1 MRARVGFVLT
11 LISLRMTSI
20 MLPITMRKSKT
31 FHGSLKYPYTGW
43 VKGEEEG
50 KRGRLAGKQH
60 LRLLGRPIKVEWGWA
75 QWRNTQMMTHHM
87 KEFKANEHLLLPQYL
102 FIKCNRV
109 SCSVKDGVSD
119 SSYLSLTSAH
129 RAIQQCGSNCT
140 ETQLCLLKI
149 VGHLSSGVYF

>member
-1 MRARVGFVLT
+1 MGFVLT

-31 FHGSLKYPYTGW
+31 FQGSLKYPYTGW
-43 VKGEEEG
+43 VKEEEEG
-50 KRGRLAGKQH
+50 KRGRLAGEQH

-75 QWRNTQMMTHHM
+75 QWRNTQPMTQHM
-87 KEFKANEHLLLPQYL
+87 KEFKANEHLLPPQYL
-102 FIKCNRV
+102 FIRPNRV

-119 SSYLSLTSAH
+119 SSYLSLMSAH
-129 RAIQQCGSNCT
+129 QAIQHCGSNYT
-140 ETQLCLLKI
+140 ETRLCLLKI